1 MEDIKKLLI
10 YFRNALA
17 FSYSWLVLC
26 SAIAAGMLGTGN
38 ATISVSFLLKLLLLC
53 AWASFTFV
61 FAFCT
66 KFMKK
71 KGFVFCLTVF
81 FLLFIPVEVLMFYLM
96 GIFVGIGTPAL
107 WITLGASVVAS
118 YVSCLLIDVIVMRK
132 RAREYTAKLK
142 EYTARNLN

>member
-1 MEDIKKLLI
+1 MEDIKKLLV

-17 FSYSWLVLC
+17 FSFAWLVLC
-26 SAIAAGMLGTGN
+26 VMLASFAGDGN
-38 ATISVSFLLKLLLLC
+38 ITAVFLLKVLALC
-53 AWASFTFV
+53 AWGSLCFV
-61 FAFCT
+61 FSFCT

-107 WITLGASVVAS
+107 WITLGAIVVAS
-118 YVSCLLIDVIVMRK
+118 YVSCILIDVIVMRK

>member
-1 MEDIKKLLI
+1 MEDIKKLLV

-17 FSYSWLVLC
+17 FSFAWLVLC
-26 SAIAAGMLGTGN
+26 VMLASFAGDGN
-38 ATISVSFLLKLLLLC
+38 ISSVFLLKVLALC
-53 AWASFTFV
+53 AWGSLCFV
-61 FAFCT
+61 FSFCT

-107 WITLGASVVAS
+107 WITLGAIVVAS
-118 YVSCLLIDVIVMRK
+118 YVSCILIDVIVMRK

-142 EYTARNLN
+142 EYKARNLN

>member
-1 MEDIKKLLI
+1 MEDIKKLLV

-17 FSYSWLVLC
+17 FSFAWLVLC
-26 SAIAAGMLGTGN
+26 VMLASFAGDGN
-38 ATISVSFLLKLLLLC
+38 ITAVFLLKVLALC
-53 AWASFTFV
+53 AWGSLCFV
-61 FAFCT
+61 FSFCT

-71 KGFVFCLTVF
+71 KGFIFCLTVF

-107 WITLGASVVAS
+107 WITLGAIVVAS
-118 YVSCLLIDVIVMRK
+118 YVSSILIDVIVMRK

>member
-1 MEDIKKLLI
+1 MEDIKKLLV

-17 FSYSWLVLC
+17 FSFAWLVLC
-26 SAIAAGMLGTGN
+26 VMLASFAGDGN
-38 ATISVSFLLKLLLLC
+38 ITAVFLLKVLALC
-53 AWASFTFV
+53 AWGSLCFV
-61 FAFCT
+61 FSFCT

-107 WITLGASVVAS
+107 WITLGAIIVAS
-118 YVSCLLIDVIVMRK
+118 YVSCILIDVIVMRK

>member
-1 MEDIKKLLI
+1 MEDIKRLLV

-17 FSYSWLVLC
+17 FSFAWLVLC
-26 SAIAAGMLGTGN
+26 VMLASFAGDGNISA
-38 ATISVSFLLKLLLLC
+38 VFLLKVLALC
-53 AWASFTFV
+53 AWGSLCFV
-61 FAFCT
+61 FSFCT

-107 WITLGASVVAS
+107 WITLGAIVVAS
-118 YVSCLLIDVIVMRK
+118 YVSCILIDVIVMRK

>member
-1 MEDIKKLLI
+1 MEDIKKLLV

-17 FSYSWLVLC
+17 FSFAWLVLC
-26 SAIAAGMLGTGN
+26 VVLASLAGDGN
-38 ATISVSFLLKLLLLC
+38 ITSVFLLKVLALC
-53 AWASFTFV
+53 SWGSLCFV
-61 FAFCT
+61 FSFCT

-107 WITLGASVVAS
+107 WITLGAIVVAS
-118 YVSCLLIDVIVMRK
+118 YVSCILIDVFVMRK

>member
-1 MEDIKKLLI
+1 MEDIKRLLV

-17 FSYSWLVLC
+17 FSFAWLVLC
-26 SAIAAGMLGTGN
+26 VVLASLAGDGN
-38 ATISVSFLLKLLLLC
+38 ITSVFLLKVLALC
-53 AWASFTFV
+53 SWGSLCFV
-61 FAFCT
+61 FSFCT

-107 WITLGASVVAS
+107 WITLGAIVVAS
-118 YVSCLLIDVIVMRK
+118 YVSCILIDVIVMRK

>member
-1 MEDIKKLLI
+1 MEDIKRLLV

-17 FSYSWLVLC
+17 FSFAWLVLC
-26 SAIAAGMLGTGN
+26 VVLASLAGDGN
-38 ATISVSFLLKLLLLC
+38 ITSVFLLKVLALC
-53 AWASFTFV
+53 AWGSLCFV
-61 FAFCT
+61 FSFCT

-107 WITLGASVVAS
+107 WITLGAIVVAS
-118 YVSCLLIDVIVMRK
+118 YVSCILIDVIVMRK